1 MSKLTL
7 TERRSHADEDTATGI
22 VDHYIERCVRTFA
35 RENSTLIGTPPVVRH
50 FTRSDGKQVT
60 RVYPATGIGCQI
72 DVLMCLEF
80 STMDLH
86 GDTLRISLLDVSGG
100 PSQEYVTV
108 TVPNCVDDHD
118 RWNGEE
124 PLSHFLHTVVTSTYK
139 RKTTNSR
146 GVPFTTARVA
156 CSWCRGMDTYYYDD
170 IPDGLLIWPRSI
182 ELTLQLVM
190 SWCLD
195 DPTAATRLEYTSD
208 GDVDGVVV
216 DGEGR
221 EDLHLSLPADTYP
234 HLNRVLAWY
243 VQGMCLETVTVPYTL
258 DALKAVLDLWKTT
271 QTAGTIQ
278 SVIDADV
285 YDAAPVE
292 KAGHFH
298 NLISP

>member
-1 MSKLTL
+1 MNKLTL
-7 TERRSHADEDTATGI
+7 TERPSKALKATAVGMMDYYT
-22 VDHYIERCVRTFA
+22 EQCVSEFVRDNA
-35 RENSTLIGTPPVVRH
+35 TLIDTPPVVKH

-60 RVYPATGIGCQI
+60 RVYPATGVGCRV
-72 DVLMCLEF
+72 DALMCLEF
-80 STMDLH
+80 STLGVD
-86 GDTLRISLLDVSGG
+86 GETLRISLLDVSGG

-108 TVPNCVDDHD
+108 TVPNCVDDED
-118 RWNGEE
+118 VWGGWE
-124 PLSHFLHTVVTSTYK
+124 PLSQFLHIVVTSTYK

-170 IPDGLLIWPRSI
+170 IPDGLLIWPRST

-234 HLNRVLAWY
+234 NLNRVLAWY
-243 VQGMCLETVTVPYTL
+243 VQGMCLDTVTVPYTL

-285 YDAAPVE
+285 YDAAVPVE
-292 KAGHFH
+292 KGRPF
-298 NLISP
+298 S